1 MCLEI
6 EEMPLF
12 DAWESHRLEFKDT
25 TSIVLNIRSRLTRKK
40 KKKKRGY
47 CAPVT

>member
-12 DAWESHRLEFKDT
+12 DASKSHRLEFKDT
-25 TSIVLNIRSRLTRKK
+25 TSIVFNIRKQLTQKK
-40 KKKKRGY
+40 KKGGIVRL
-47 CAPVT
+47 